1 MKVLVTGAHGKV
13 GRALV
18 PALMRAGHDVRATD
32 LDPAGLGPDRRSAR
46 RRRTTSRPT

>member
-18 PALMRAGHDVRATD
+18 PALVRAGHDVRASD
-32 LDPAGLGPDRRSAR
+32 L
-46 RRRTTSRPT
+46 TRPTWDRHEDPREAEDYW

>member
-18 PALMRAGHDVRATD
+18 PASGCGEGAV
-32 LDPAGLGPDRRSAR
+32 SA
-46 RRRTTSRPT
+46 SVPGCGYAPGSGASVDGG